1 MGFAIEKKKTM
12 KTISDQDAEILVRV
26 MPILRSVRLTNLTD
40 ENTRRRAVL
49 ALRRL
54 ERKINLTDEIKNKN

>member
-1 MGFAIEKKKTM
+1 MGFVIERKETM
-12 KTISDQDAEILVRV
+12 KTISNQDAETLVRV
-26 MPILRSVRLTNLTD
+26 MPILRSVRLTNLAD

-54 ERKINLTDEIKNKN
+54 ERKLNK